1 MTIHSASRFVLVAA
15 GSVLLLSGGPAP
27 ADDTGSVKVLRV
39 VPIAEK
45 ARVPQ
50 KVRSECGLQDKV
62 PAFLSNY
69 ARNVEL
75 VDRELGTRGRILEL
89 HIGDVHAPGGG
100 AFSGPKWMTVTGV
113 LRENG
118 REVGSFTAKRFS
130 GGGMFGAYKGTCA
143 IVERCARAI
152 GKDIAGWLRSPRDGA
167 RLGDA

>member
-1 MTIHSASRFVLVAA
+1 MTIHSTARVVLIAA

-27 ADDTGSVKVLRV
+27 ADETGSVKVLRV
-39 VPIAEK
+39 TPISED

-62 PAFLSNY
+62 PAYLSNF

-75 VDRELGTRGRILEL
+75 VDSKLGTQGRILEL
-89 HIGDVHAPGGG
+89 FIGDVHAPGGG

-113 LRENG
+113 LREDG

-130 GGGMFGAYKGTCA
+130 GGGAFGAYKGTCA
-143 IVERCARAI
+143 IVRRCAKAI
-152 GKDIAGWLRSPRDGA
+152 GKDIAGWLRNPEDGA

>member
-1 MTIHSASRFVLVAA
+1 MTVHSSSRVALVAA
-15 GSVLLLSGGPAP
+15 SLVLLLTVGPAP
-27 ADDTGSVKVLRV
+27 ADEAGNVKVLRV

-45 ARVPQ
+45 ASVPE

-62 PAFLSNY
+62 PAFLSSF
-69 ARNVEL
+69 ASDVEL
-75 VDRELGTRGRILEL
+75 VDSELGTQGRILEL

-113 LRENG
+113 LREDG
-118 REVGSFTAKRFS
+118 RKVGSFTAKRFS

-143 IVERCARAI
+143 IVARCAKAI
-152 GKDIAGWLRSPRDGA
+152 GKDIAGWLRSPQDGA